1 MKLREKMQQRREKRE
16 KSSKDVI
23 TQFDVLKSWSKL
35 FFFCTCSLSMTP
47 VSETSPSDRWG
58 WGWGRWRTRRTML
71 PCRYAPP
78 PLAILGYHFFFS
90 AAPLN
95 VVPSA
100 AKIFNTIRR
109 HNEQQSHHYSL
120 FLHKPPVTN
129 NHWSPQIVKA
139 PADRN
144 CPQTV
149 AW

>member
-1 MKLREKMQQRREKRE
+1 MENEADNAAM
-16 KSSKDVI
+16 SVCAAAGYS
-23 TQFDVLKSWSKL
+23 
-35 FFFCTCSLSMTP
+35 
-47 VSETSPSDRWG
+47 G
-58 WGWGRWRTRRTML
+58 L
-71 PCRYAPP
+71 P
-78 PLAILGYHFFFS
+78 FFFS